1 MEPTRTQGTWA
12 ECRGFGGLWTENI
25 VSGCA
30 RDLLCSA
37 LLRIEAANY
46 PVVMHVHD
54 EVVAEVSEAF
64 GSPEE
69 FTHLMTRKP
78 AWALDLPIAAKAWT
92 GKRYTK

>member
-1 MEPTRTQGTWA
+1 
-12 ECRGFGGLWTENI
+12 
-25 VSGCA
+25 
-30 RDLLCSA
+30 
-37 LLRIEAANY
+37 
-46 PVVMHVHD
+46 MHVHD

-78 AWALDLPIAAKAWT
+78 AWALDLPIADKAWT